1 MIDIKICADCAQ
13 WVANLDDSGVVND
26 DRGNAYRQRR
36 DEGLES
42 FSGCVVVNM
51 DDDGYGFTHNGC
63 DICGQTGH
71 HGISATVF

>member
-1 MIDIKICADCAQ
+1 MIDIKICSDCAQ
-13 WVANLDDSGVVND
+13 WAVNHDDSSVDDD

-51 DDDGYGFTHNGC
+51 DEDYGFTHNGC

>member
-13 WVANLDDSGVVND
+13 WAANHDDSGVDND

-36 DEGLES
+36 DEGLEAL
-42 FSGCVVVNM
+42 GGYVVVNM
-51 DDDGYGFTHNGC
+51 DDDGYGFTHAGC

-71 HGISATVF
+71 HGIDATVF